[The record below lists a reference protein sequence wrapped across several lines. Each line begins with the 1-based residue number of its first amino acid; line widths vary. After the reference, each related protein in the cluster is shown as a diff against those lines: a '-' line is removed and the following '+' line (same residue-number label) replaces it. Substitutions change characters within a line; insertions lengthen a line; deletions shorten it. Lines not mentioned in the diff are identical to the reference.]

1 MQLLTLFDRNK
12 HVYLKMAHLFIKHY
26 QQQPRIMLL
35 RSFSNCLANYPTFK
49 RTVQRLS
56 SFYLRSETRWTALS
70 FTGQPFP
77 LPVFKHTVKHGLRK
91 LSLVTVTSRHD

>member
-1 MQLLTLFDRNK
+1 MDTRITIFVKEYHKKLDKNISWVKMQLLTLFDRNK

-70 FTGQPFP
+70 FTG
-77 LPVFKHTVKHGLRK
+77 L
-91 LSLVTVTSRHD
+91 